1 VMPVAHVHLRLGR
14 TAAQKKAILDGV
26 HAALLEAF
34 RIPETDRNQ
43 MVHEYAPEDFEARF
57 GPEAVF
63 VELSVFPGRSIEAKR
78 RLYRAIVENLERGAG
93 VPRDGVLVLLH
104 EPPLENWGIRGG
116 QAATDVSIGFKL
128 DV

>member
-1 VMPVAHVHLRLGR
+1 MPLAHVHLRAGR
-14 TAAQKKAILDGV
+14 TPAQKKAILDGV

-43 MVHEYAPEDFEARF
+43 LIHEYAPEDFEARF
-57 GPEAVF
+57 GAEAVF
-63 VELSVFPGRSIEAKR
+63 VEMSVFPGRSLDAKR
-78 RLYRAIVENLERGAG
+78 RLYRAVVENLERGAG
-93 VPRDGVLVLLH
+93 IPGGGVLVVLH